1 MKRWACKC
9 STVLTFAGNGLKLFQ
24 VFGDSNKNGKME
36 DVQSIPASKKNWF
49 ISLFALDNKKA
60 DIDQGTIEYSLYPK
74 KEMLQSEI

>member
-1 MKRWACKC
+1 
-9 STVLTFAGNGLKLFQ
+9 
-24 VFGDSNKNGKME
+24 ME
-36 DVQSIPASKKNWF
+36 DVQSIPASNKNWF

>member
-1 MKRWACKC
+1 
-9 STVLTFAGNGLKLFQ
+9 
-24 VFGDSNKNGKME
+24 ME

-60 DIDQGTIEYSLYPK
+60 DIDQGTIEYSLSPK